1 MLIFKIAWRSLL
13 RHKAKSI
20 IIGTILFLAAFIMTL
35 GDATSIGMRRGVEE
49 NMVRSFTG
57 HIILVSSDETKD
69 NVLFTPL
76 AKPLKILK
84 DYDKI
89 KTVLEKQDYIKG
101 FVPMTRGGVA
111 ILGGQQMSFMLTF
124 GCNFDD
130 FQRVFGSP
138 IKPMEGDLL
147 RGNEH
152 GLLVNVNGR
161 KDLYKFQGFWL
172 TPDGYA
178 VNQSNLTDDA
188 RKESDKLVVRSSL
201 ALEGFGEPN
210 STNKEVPVKG
220 VFRFRS
226 LNSLMNEVTFMDIET
241 YREIFGYYTAQ
252 DIVETLPAK
261 QKALLAANEDDL
273 FNGGDIYSS
282 GGGSGNIAATE
293 DLIKTRSI
301 VTHTINYDTAAFNY
315 VSILLQ
321 PGQNLNA
328 SIVKVKQ
335 LMKDNGLPVKVLS
348 WKQASGQVAQIS
360 DILQSILTVFVVL
373 LFFVAI
379 IIIMNTLSMN
389 ALERT
394 EEFGMM
400 RAVGARKGFI
410 TQMFLAETFSL
421 SFVFGG
427 AGILIGVIITWIVRP
442 MQIGSGGN
450 EIWELLFGGEVFRP
464 TLGFAGLVLG
474 IVSLGIVTVLAVLY
488 PLVVARKITPLDA
501 INRH

>member
-1 MLIFKIAWRSLL
+1 M
-13 RHKAKSI
+13 
-20 IIGTILFLAAFIMTL
+20 
-35 GDATSIGMRRGVEE
+35 
-49 NMVRSFTG
+49 
-57 HIILVSSDETKD
+57 
-69 NVLFTPL
+69 
-76 AKPLKILK
+76 
-84 DYDKI
+84 
-89 KTVLEKQDYIKG
+89 
-101 FVPMTRGGVA
+101 
-111 ILGGQQMSFMLTF
+111 
-124 GCNFDD
+124 
-130 FQRVFGSP
+130 
-138 IKPMEGDLL
+138 
-147 RGNEH
+147 
-152 GLLVNVNGR
+152 
-161 KDLYKFQGFWL
+161 
-172 TPDGYA
+172 
-178 VNQSNLTDDA
+178 
-188 RKESDKLVVRSSL
+188 
-201 ALEGFGEPN
+201 
-210 STNKEVPVKG
+210 
-220 VFRFRS
+220 
-226 LNSLMNEVTFMDIET
+226 
-241 YREIFGYYTAQ
+241 
-252 DIVETLPAK
+252 
-261 QKALLAANEDDL
+261 
-273 FNGGDIYSS
+273 
-282 GGGSGNIAATE
+282 
-293 DLIKTRSI
+293 
-301 VTHTINYDTAAFNY
+301 THTINYDTAAYNY
-315 VSILLQ
+315 VSILLK

-328 SIVKVKQ
+328 SVVKVKQ
-335 LMKDNGLPVKVLS
+335 LMKDNDLPVKVLS

-442 MQIGSGGN
+442 LQIGSGGN